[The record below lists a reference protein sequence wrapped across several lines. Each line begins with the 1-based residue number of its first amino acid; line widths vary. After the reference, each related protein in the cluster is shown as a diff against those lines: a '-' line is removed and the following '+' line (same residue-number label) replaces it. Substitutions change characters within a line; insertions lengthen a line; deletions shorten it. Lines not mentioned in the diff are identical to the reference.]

1 MSLAYYDSA
10 IVEKLKKWVV
20 DPKMKITGPDE
31 TRRLFEYRADVNND
45 GPIELPLITLRRGRD
60 INIISTAKRPLTF
73 DGLTLN
79 ANLQKSDQL
88 NAIPISLNYQI
99 DIYCR
104 HFREADEYFRD
115 FIFNIINHPK
125 LLIQIPYND
134 AVIEHTANIRL
145 EQTAMDNSDI
155 SERLFTGQFTRFTIP
170 IFVDDAHLFDYKFRN
185 NYDINYEFEL
195 SEELK

>member
-1 MSLAYYDSA
+1 M
-10 IVEKLKKWVV
+10 
-20 DPKMKITGPDE
+20 
-31 TRRLFEYRADVNND
+31 LFLD
-45 GPIELPLITLRRGRD
+45 
-60 INIISTAKRPLTF
+60 
-73 DGLTLN
+73 
-79 ANLQKSDQL
+79 KSF
-88 NAIPISLNYQI
+88 NAIEIIKQSGI
-99 DIYCR
+99 
-104 HFREADEYFRD
+104 
-115 FIFNIINHPK
+115 NIINHPK